1 MAGLRVVG
9 GVQADGF
16 AVVVH
21 GHVNMAANGLL
32 DAGAGAAAAGKQ
44 IHHQLVVHG
53 EKVLIAKHGG
63 AFLVWVVPY
72 W

>member
-1 MAGLRVVG
+1 MVYLENVAAEVAGLRVVG

-32 DAGAGAAAAGKQ
+32 NAGAGAAAATANRSTTSSWWTGSRN
-44 IHHQLVVHG
+44 
-53 EKVLIAKHGG
+53 
-63 AFLVWVVPY
+63 
-72 W
+72 